1 MLRKQMIRLI
11 VNLWKLSR
19 RLAEYGGRR
28 QRRTIIEDIEKR
40 LLWGVRENAILR
52 EEIQYLRSANA
63 ELQKHKLMLLGQ
75 LRIEKRK
82 RIPTI
87 HFVMSPKGK
96 LFRYSRN

>member
-1 MLRKQMIRLI
+1 MLRKQMIRVI

-19 RLAEYGGRR
+19 RLAEYGDRH

-40 LLWGVRENAILR
+40 LQRIVRENAILR
-52 EEIQYLRSANA
+52 EEIKRLRSANA

-82 RIPTI
+82 PIPPI
-87 HFVMSPKGK
+87 HVVMNSKGK
-96 LFRYSRN
+96 LFYYSPN